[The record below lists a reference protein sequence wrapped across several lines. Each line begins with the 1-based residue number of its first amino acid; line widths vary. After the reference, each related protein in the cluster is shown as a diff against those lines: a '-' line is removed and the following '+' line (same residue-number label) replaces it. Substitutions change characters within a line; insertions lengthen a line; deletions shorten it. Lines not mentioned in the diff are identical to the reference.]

1 MQFAFKNR
9 YIRYI
14 RIISMSEVYRYRPQE
29 VAEDLAE
36 LLEVFYS
43 KHGGAVLCVFVGGGS
58 VAGRG
63 RGLILAGE
71 SYGGHFVPAL
81 GHLLLARGLRP
92 RGVLIGD
99 GLTDPAS
106 QVLSKPGE
114 AYALGL
120 LDGHQRGKALAM
132 AREAAQAATEGRL
145 REAAE
150 SRAEMVAYVR
160 NVSRINPYDV
170 RTTVQYDWSVLQRFF
185 ALKKT
190 KEVPFDP
197 ACHRFCTCFHIKIDV
212 SSGKRHANAI

>member
-1 MQFAFKNR
+1 M
-9 YIRYI
+9 
-14 RIISMSEVYRYRPQE
+14 EVPFS
-29 VAEDLAE
+29 VSLW
-36 LLEVFYS
+36 V
-43 KHGGAVLCVFVGGGS
+43 GGS

-132 AREAAQAATEGRL
+132 AREAAQAATEGHL

-150 SRAEMVAYVR
+150 SRAEMEAYVR

-185 ALKKT
+185 DLKKT